1 MSFINWKK
9 IYWAL
14 VHFRTLVTLR
24 RVRVRVRV
32 GLELRLGLELA
43 KQSACIALYY
53 RNTWNVVERTA
64 YI

>member
-1 MSFINWKK
+1 MFVLLSVRFSFVEFAIFLIFTWQNRRNNRRDR
-9 IYWAL
+9 
-14 VHFRTLVTLR
+14 RT
-24 RVRVRVRV
+24 
-32 GLELRLGLELA
+32 LA

>member
-1 MSFINWKK
+1 
-9 IYWAL
+9 
-14 VHFRTLVTLR
+14 
-24 RVRVRVRV
+24 V
-32 GLELRLGLELA
+32 GVAVAVLIVVVLAASLYCLAVGQDLA